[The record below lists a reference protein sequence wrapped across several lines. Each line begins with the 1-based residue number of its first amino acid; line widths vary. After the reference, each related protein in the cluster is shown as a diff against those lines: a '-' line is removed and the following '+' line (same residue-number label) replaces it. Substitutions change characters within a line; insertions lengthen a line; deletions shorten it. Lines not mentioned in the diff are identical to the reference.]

1 MIIAKKNMQ
10 ETEDTIF
17 FQENDFYNMIQALA
31 NMNMWKFTGN
41 IRDGSIKKGDGVSCF
56 SHTLIW

>member
-17 FQENDFYNMIQALA
+17 FQENDRFLQHDSS
-31 NMNMWKFTGN
+31 TG
-41 IRDGSIKKGDGVSCF
+41 
-56 SHTLIW
+56 